1 MYYNSFR
8 YVLLLCTVATK
19 LTPLKSEVRNYIS
32 PRIKEVLNIKTF
44 LPFPRG
50 GESLG
55 TRLVR
60 LPSSM
65 LEGVGVILLIVA
77 SFPGSPEHEMY
88 TCTTS
93 KSRSGAEEPGNED
106 NSIVCVVW
114 ERYVAVVGPGNEAT
128 TTW

>member
-1 MYYNSFR
+1 M
-8 YVLLLCTVATK
+8 LCTVATM

-44 LPFPRG
+44 LPFPKG

-77 SFPGSPEHEMY
+77 LFPGSLKHKMY

-93 KSRSGAEEPGNED
+93 KSRSGVEEPGNED
-106 NSIVCVVW
+106 NSIVCVGW
-114 ERYVAVVGPGNEAT
+114 GRYVAVVGPGNEAT
-128 TTW
+128 TTWQQKELEAHSE